1 MKVCDRKYG
10 SLLAAR
16 AERFAA
22 ILFFAVLLS
31 ACAEL
36 EKPTT
41 EPFYAETAPP
51 QKREFRWSNGKMP
64 KSFDP
69 AVASAPPES
78 DVVRALFD
86 GLTELDQTTLEAKP
100 SLALEWESADEGKT
114 WIFRLRKDAKW
125 SNGERVTANDIVRS
139 WERIMRFGD
148 QVPQRRLFDNIAGM
162 ERQKEQTGGAP
173 QSDLEELLTP
183 AGTVHSKVLK
193 NQNVRSESERP
204 TPEPAAPTAT
214 PKSETEKKPIGAVAV
229 DAHTLKV
236 TLNHPDE
243 DFPKLVALP
252 VFRPVFGDGSTIE
265 GSKLDAAIVTNG
277 PFRIVSV
284 GQDGVTLDRSE
295 DHWDRAKVEIERV
308 KFVPKESAEKALEAY
323 RTGEIDAVTNAL
335 FEPLA
340 LKLLRPF
347 EDFRQSTHS
356 ALNFYQ
362 FNEKRVPFGDRRVR
376 TAMSIAI
383 DRERLTDGEL
393 EGAMRPAFSFLP
405 FTPDDGKRL
414 SEDPARARKLLEEA
428 GFPNGENFPEIKLV
442 VNRNDVQLRVAR
454 LVAKMWEQE
463 LNIRTQIVSVET
475 SEIEAVRVA
484 GDFDLIRRGVV
495 LPSADEMS
503 SMTAIFPPGGGQPAD
518 PDPAIAVPAPDPTV
532 LPTPELSAAP
542 HAVTTGPG
550 DVPKAMDQDTAISEM
565 PAVPLYFPISY
576 SLVKPYVIGFGT
588 NVFDAPLLKDV
599 RIDTGWQP
607 KKPKSES

>member
-1 MKVCDRKYG
+1 MRVAM
-10 SLLAAR
+10 LAVLA
-16 AERFAA
+16 
-22 ILFFAVLLS
+22 FAVAFLA

-36 EKPTT
+36 EKPKT

-69 AVASAPPES
+69 AVASAPPET
-78 DVVRALFD
+78 DIVRALFD
-86 GLTELDQTTLEAKP
+86 GLTEIDQSTLEAVP
-100 SLALEWESADEGKT
+100 SLALEWESEDEGKIWT
-114 WIFRLRKDAKW
+114 FHLRKDAKW
-125 SNGERVTANDIVRS
+125 SNGERVTAKDVVRS
-139 WERIMRFGD
+139 WERILKLGD
-148 QVPQRRLFDNIAGM
+148 LVPQRRLFDNIAGM
-162 ERQKEQTGGAP
+162 ERPKEPIGGAP
-173 QSDLEELLTP
+173 QSDIEELISP
-183 AGTVHSKVLK
+183 AGVVQSNIPK
-193 NQNVRSESERP
+193 NQNTRREPERPNAEIATPTPTPGSESE
-204 TPEPAAPTAT
+204 
-214 PKSETEKKPIGAVAV
+214 KKVIGVVAV
-229 DAHTLKV
+229 DSHTLKV
-236 TLNHPDE
+236 TLNRADK

-252 VFRPVFGDGSTIE
+252 VFRPVYGDGSTIE
-265 GSKLDAAIVTNG
+265 SSKLDAAIVTNG

-295 DHWDRAKVEIERV
+295 DHWDRAKVELERV

-323 RTGEIDAVTNAL
+323 RNGEIDAVTNAP

-362 FNEKRVPFGDRRVR
+362 FNEKKIPFGDRRVR

-383 DRERLTDGEL
+383 ERERLTDGEL
-393 EGAMRPAFSFLP
+393 EGATRPAFSFLP
-405 FTPDDGKRL
+405 YDDRDGKRL
-414 SEDPARARKLLEEA
+414 SEDPALARKLLEEA
-428 GFPNGENFPEIKLV
+428 GYPNGENFPEIKLV

-463 LNIRTQIVSVET
+463 LNIKTQVVPIET
-475 SEIEAVRVA
+475 SEIESVRAA
-484 GDFDLIRRGVV
+484 GDFDLMRRGVV
-495 LPSADEMS
+495 LPSGDELT
-503 SMTAIFPPGGGQPAD
+503 SMNAIFPPEGGQPVD
-518 PDPAIAVPAPDPTV
+518 PVPAVTTPAPDPSAV
-532 LPTPELSAAP
+532 PTIDPSAAP
-542 HAVTTGPG
+542 HEATAGPG
-550 DVPKAMDQDTAISEM
+550 DAEKAIDHDAAITEM
-565 PAVPLYFPISY
+565 PAIPLYFPISY
-576 SLVKPYVIGFGT
+576 SLVKPYVIGFGN